1 LKILLVINKTYPR
14 PEGSRIDGGYWSV
27 YLPLQSLGH
36 QVYFYD
42 TVNPSQKD
50 FSKIVETFKPDLIF
64 CCMTG
69 DPSLTPYEPWEEI
82 RKETESGRTK
92 TFNWF
97 CDDTWRF
104 AKFSSKACKFFTAS
118 STPEKDFLDE
128 YKKIGYNNIMLG
140 MWHTNIDLYPSI
152 CDKRYDMSFI
162 GNKNNQR
169 IVMENLFKQN
179 NLNVEFFSG
188 LSHEDM
194 LIAHSRS
201 KIGLNFSMNTNSTPP
216 RTQMKA
222 RMFEVPAA
230 RTLLLTEHH
239 DGIEEYFEVNK
250 EIITFK
256 SEYEMLEKFKE
267 IIKHESLIKEI
278 SKNGYN
284 RFIKEHESKVRL
296 SKVLDQIKKF

>member
-14 PEGSRIDGGYWSV
+14 PEGSRIDGGYWSF

-42 TVNPSQKD
+42 TVNPIQKD
-50 FSKIVETFKPDLIF
+50 FSKVVETFKPDLIF

-82 RKETESGRTK
+82 REETESGRTK

-128 YKKIGYNNIMLG
+128 YRKIGYNNIMLG

-152 CDKRYDMSFI
+152 SDKRYDMSFI

-169 IVMENLFKQN
+169 NMMENLFKQN

-267 IIKHESLIKEI
+267 IIKHESLVKEI

-284 RFIKEHESKVRL
+284 RFIKEHESKIRL

>member
-1 LKILLVINKTYPR
+1 MKILLVINKTYPR

-27 YLPLQSLGH
+27 YLPLLSMGH
-36 QVYFYD
+36 DVYFYD
-42 TVNPSQKD
+42 TVNPKEKD
-50 FSKIVETFKPDLIF
+50 FSKIVENYKPDLIF

-69 DPSLTPYEPWEEI
+69 DANLTPYEPWEEI
-82 RKETESGRTK
+82 KKETESGRTK

-104 AKFSSKACKFFTAS
+104 ANFSSIACKYFS
-118 STPEKDFLDE
+118 VCSTPEKEFLAE
-128 YKKIGYNNIMLG
+128 YKKIGYDNIFVG
-140 MWHTNIDLYPSI
+140 MWHTNIDLYPTSV
-152 CDKRYDMSFI
+152 DKAYDMSFI

-169 IVMENLFKQN
+169 ITMENMFKHN
-179 NLNVEFFSG
+179 NLDVKFFSG

-194 LIAHSRS
+194 MLTHAKS

-230 RTLLLTEHH
+230 NTLLLTEYH
-239 DGIEEYFEVNK
+239 DGIEEYFEIDK
-250 EIITFK
+250 EIITFTN
-256 SEYEMLEKFKE
+256 EYEMLEKYKT
-267 IIKHESLIKEI
+267 IIKHDSIIKEI

-284 RFIKEHESKVRL
+284 RFMKEHESKVRL
-296 SKVLDQIKKF
+296 AKVLDQIKKF